1 VNDRLPRPP
10 RAILCCGN
18 ISLDIAV
25 RSVEHFTWGTT
36 TWVDSIQQN
45 MGGNGSNTSYTLGML
60 GVPVRLLGMV
70 GRDEA
75 GERVLSI
82 LRAAGVD
89 LEFVGRSKGH
99 TTTTVCLVKPDG
111 NRLFLQ
117 QLGSS
122 AEVYPE
128 PIEFT
133 GPMLEG
139 SSHYHQANVFS
150 LPNMRRSA
158 PETLRRAR
166 EAGLTPSLDT
176 GWDVRGRWIE
186 DIAGCLPFLDLLFMN
201 QDEARL
207 LSGEADP
214 ELAARRMQ
222 SLGAG
227 DVVIKLGAEGCAVF
241 TKEEAA
247 RFPAFEVEAVDTT
260 GAGDCF
266 VAGFL
271 AALSEGQSYAGAARF
286 ANAVGAMSVQSLG
299 AMTGIRSR
307 AETEEWLRTAV
318 LRSGV
323 SLPVAFQ
330 DTD

>member
-1 VNDRLPRPP
+1 MRDRLSRPP

-25 RSVEHFTWGTT
+25 RSVDQFNWGTS

-45 MGGNGSNTSYTLGML
+45 MGGNGSNTAYTLGML

-70 GRDEA
+70 GDDAA

-82 LRAAGVD
+82 LRSAAVD
-89 LEFVGRSKGH
+89 LEFVGRSKGP

-133 GPMLEG
+133 EPLLRDV
-139 SSHYHQANVFS
+139 SHFHQANVFS
-150 LPNMRRSA
+150 LPNMRQNA
-158 PETLRRAR
+158 PESLRRAR
-166 EAGLTPSLDT
+166 AGGLTTSLDT
-176 GWDVRGRWIE
+176 GWDVRGRWIK
-186 DIAGCLPFLDLLFMN
+186 DVAACLPFLDLLFMN
-201 QDEARL
+201 HDEARML
-207 LSGEADP
+207 TGESDP
-214 ELAARRMQ
+214 EQAARRLQ
-222 SLGAG
+222 EKGAT

-241 TKEEAA
+241 TAKASS
-247 RFPAFEVEAVDTT
+247 RFPAYEIEAVDTT
-260 GAGDCF
+260 GAGDSF

-271 AALSEGQSYAGAARF
+271 AALSEGKSYAEAAGF

-299 AMTGIRSR
+299 AVNGIRSR
-307 AETEEWLRTAV
+307 AETNAWLQTTAV
-318 LRSGV
+318 RG
-323 SLPVAFQ
+323 A
-330 DTD
+330 